1 MVPIKVSR
9 GGLEG
14 IGNRYTGIRISS
26 LLAFFLLVTLPFDS
40 YIRIRTLFSEERRK
54 REKERERKNDR
65 GRRDERGGGERDE
78 GRRRRDRGDGGGE
91 EVAEDEGRKDK
102 ERTKERRLALMHH
115 RGNGMVWGRGPS
127 YLSYFRPP

>member
-14 IGNRYTGIRISS
+14 IGAGIQASLS
-26 LLAFFLLVTLPFDS
+26 LLSPRRSLLDS
-40 YIRIRTLFSEERRK
+40 YTRVLSKKK
-54 REKERERKNDR
+54 RERERTIDSGEDR
-65 GRRDERGGGERDE
+65 RTGRG
-78 GRRRRDRGDGGGE
+78 RGDGGGE